1 MNASKLMAKLPAQT
15 DSRTEHKRESFAAVS
30 KDVALFATFF
40 VAGLFPLYKTP
51 FKSYEDSHQ
60 RKNWSPMAITD
71 PVNSPVRWDLRADQS
86 GSATLTL
93 TGELDTESTPAAWS
107 GLEKAFPG
115 TAFSG
120 LEIDAS
126 GLSSCDSAGL
136 ALLYH
141 LSTGG
146 MTPKVP
152 VRLRGLS
159 ADLEHLLRSF
169 SMEDLRAL
177 AGHVPARESFVT
189 EVGGATWKW
198 LLDLRQQLEFIGEV
212 TSGLIAAI
220 FRPRLMRWGEVI
232 RVFETAGVN
241 ALPIVSLLT
250 FLVGMVIAF
259 ESAQPLAQLGAQVFV
274 ANLLGLVMSRE
285 LGPVMA
291 AIMLA
296 GRSGSA
302 FAAELGTM
310 KVNEEL
316 NALETL
322 GLSPIRFLVV
332 QRVFAGLLL
341 SPVLTMFAM
350 YAGLLGGIPVLLG
363 LGFPLRMVLRQIQ
376 SGLHFG
382 DLAEGLSKS
391 LVFGVIVSSVSCL
404 RGLQTGE
411 GPREVGESTTRSVV
425 SSILLII
432 LADAVF
438 SALTYVLRS

>member
-1 MNASKLMAKLPAQT
+1 MA
-15 DSRTEHKRESFAAVS
+15 V
-30 KDVALFATFF
+30 
-40 VAGLFPLYKTP
+40 
-51 FKSYEDSHQ
+51 
-60 RKNWSPMAITD
+60 II
-71 PVNSPVRWDLRADQS
+71 PVDSPVRWELRADAS
-86 GSATLTL
+86 NSATLTFE
-93 TGELDTESTPAAWS
+93 GELDTASTPAAWS
-107 GLEKAFPG
+107 NLDKAFAG
-115 TAFSG
+115 TGFSR

-126 GLSSCDSAGL
+126 RLSSCDSAGL

-141 LSTGG
+141 LCAGG
-146 MTPKVP
+146 MTPGAA
-152 VRLRGLS
+152 VRLHGLS
-159 ADLEHLLRSF
+159 AELEHLLRSF
-169 SMEDLRAL
+169 SAQDLVAL
-177 AGHVPARESFVT
+177 QAHEPARASFVE
-189 EVGGATWKW
+189 EVGGATWAW
-198 LLDLRQQLEFIGEV
+198 LRDLRQQVEFIGEV
-212 TSGLIAAI
+212 TAGLAAGL
-220 FRPRLMRWGEVI
+220 FRPRLMRWGEVM
-232 RVFETAGVN
+232 RVFETAGLN

-274 ANLLGLVMSRE
+274 ANLLGLVMTRE

-316 NALETL
+316 NALETM
-322 GLSPIRFLVV
+322 GLSPVRFLVI
-332 QRVFAGLLL
+332 QRVLAGLLL
-341 SPVLTMFAM
+341 APVLTVYAM
-350 YAGLLGGIPVLLG
+350 YAGLLGGIPVLIG
-363 LGFPLRMVLRQIQ
+363 LGFPLRMILRQVQ

-391 LVFGVIVSSVSCL
+391 VVFGVIVASISCL

-411 GPREVGESTTRSVV
+411 GPREVGEATTRSVV

-438 SALTYVLRS
+438 SAFTYVLRS